1 MSSQGF
7 KGCKLSHKN
16 RWKFQIKAK
25 NKCFI
30 DSECTGPVSKI
41 VATF

>member
-7 KGCKLSHKN
+7 IIENSKLLLK
-16 RWKFQIKAK
+16 IKAK